1 MRGELEQRQRDIK
14 TYEVKR
20 DKFEDEIKEKK
31 KQQGQG
37 NREMNRVEEQIKDL
51 ELKLTKKK
59 PQFIRAKETST
70 HLVKKLETAKTC
82 YESTKKANE
91 LHLVEIE
98 TIKAEMEKLSVER
111 REFEARIEKESLSQG
126 INLELR
132 ASQVNNSPNSHL
144 YGMEQINNPLNNICF
159 WVLFMNIV
167 VMVGL
172 IT

>member
-1 MRGELEQRQRDIK
+1 
-14 TYEVKR
+14 
-20 DKFEDEIKEKK
+20 
-31 KQQGQG
+31 
-37 NREMNRVEEQIKDL
+37 MNRVEEQIKDL

-132 ASQVNNSPNSHL
+132 ASQVNNSPNSPFIWH
-144 YGMEQINNPLNNICF
+144 G
-159 WVLFMNIV
+159 
-167 VMVGL
+167 
-172 IT
+172 TD